1 MNIIDDFIYDDTS
14 DFGLG
19 NRDVSHL
26 LSRTFAA
33 ITFAPFVSAPNGD
46 RLNQY
51 HFLIGRSGVGK
62 GVSKNA
68 LRNILDELG
77 DCRPQ
82 GIGSFGGCHRMC
94 VERDRGY
101 ITDFASEKLKQ
112 RILPVLFTEG
122 GYFEAEIIKSKNRFD
137 DIRRPLLSVLD
148 EIYPHQLKP
157 EMLRYCSWVVIDRD
171 GDGELKKVIDRD
183 LVEITESIKVKYGD
197 IWKNMAS
204 ISDHYEDRPM
214 RMLWGK
220 GSIEMYKAVKERLSK
235 EKHPVFEGALSKVFK
250 LACLSD
256 ILDQWPA
263 KELSLMGETME
274 KECLWFMK
282 QAKKVQRF
290 L

>member
-1 MNIIDDFIYDDTS
+1 
-14 DFGLG
+14 
-19 NRDVSHL
+19 
-26 LSRTFAA
+26 
-33 ITFAPFVSAPNGD
+33 
-46 RLNQY
+46 
-51 HFLIGRSGVGK
+51 
-62 GVSKNA
+62 
-68 LRNILDELG
+68 
-77 DCRPQ
+77 
-82 GIGSFGGCHRMC
+82 
-94 VERDRGY
+94 
-101 ITDFASEKLKQ
+101 
-112 RILPVLFTEG
+112 
-122 GYFEAEIIKSKNRFD
+122 
-137 DIRRPLLSVLD
+137 
-148 EIYPHQLKP
+148 
-157 EMLRYCSWVVIDRD
+157 MLRYCSWVVIDRD

-235 EKHPVFEGALSKVFK
+235 EKHPVFEGALTKVFK

-263 KELSLMGETME
+263 KELSLMGETLE